1 MLQKIKSELFSCI
14 QEIYPKI
21 EFSNNEIEVSCL
33 YDEKGDFTSNLCLKY
48 SKIVQAN
55 PSEIANRLIDKI
67 NLEEITR
74 IEVAGPGFLNFFI
87 TNSALMDLLNEKSK
101 SFTDT
106 SSVNIEFVSANPTG
120 PLHLAHGRGA
130 VVGDVLSNI
139 YKFFG
144 HKVTREYYVNN
155 TGNQIKEF
163 VSSILFK
170 ISEKNKLNLTY
181 PQYYKGEYIQIIAD
195 NCYDQF
201 NSLINFKDLKEDDE
215 INIVNFAIKSLV
227 KQSIETLNETGIKF
241 DQISYETDIVNKKL
255 LPEIITKLSEKNL
268 IYKGQLDMP
277 KDYQGTQKDNEITIF
292 KSTLFEDD
300 EDRAITKNDGTPTY
314 FANDIAYHADK
325 HKRGFDKLINIW
337 GADHLGYFKR
347 LSAALKA
354 LYPSIDFSV
363 VFCQIVNLK
372 RDNKIQKLSK
382 REGNIFELKL
392 LVEEIGIENFRYFM
406 CYRKNDT
413 HMDLD
418 IDWIK
423 KENKENPIYY
433 IQYSYARAQSVLD
446 KKKNIIDTSIDMPL
460 ELKNLYKK
468 LYDWDSVALSAYKK
482 QEVHLIAHYL
492 ESLASYFHSLWS
504 SAKSNS
510 QIRFLDNDNNLSNHS
525 YNVLKKY
532 QDNMNEGLNILG
544 IKPKL
549 KKKKK
554 KNILYLL

>member
-14 QEIYPKI
+14 QDIYPEIK
-21 EFSNNEIEVSCL
+21 FSISDIEVSSL

-55 PSEIANRLIDKI
+55 PSEIANRLIDKF

-87 TNSALMDLLNEKSK
+87 TNAALMDLLNEKSK

-227 KQSIETLNETGIKF
+227 KQSIETLNEIGIKF

-268 IYKGQLDMP
+268 IYKGQLDTP

-337 GADHLGYFKR
+337 GADHLGYLKR

-418 IDWIK
+418 IDLIK

-446 KKKNIIDTSIDMPL
+446 RKKNIIDTSIDMPL

-525 YNVLKKY
+525 YNLLKKY
-532 QDNMNEGLNILG
+532 QDTLNEGLNILG

-549 KKKKK
+549 KM
-554 KNILYLL
+554 

>member
-14 QEIYPKI
+14 QDIYPEIK
-21 EFSNNEIEVSCL
+21 FSMTDIEVSSL

-55 PSEIANRLIDKI
+55 PSEIAKRLIDKFK
-67 NLEEITR
+67 LEEITR

-101 SFTDT
+101 SFTDN

-139 YKFFG
+139 YKYFG

-337 GADHLGYFKR
+337 GADHLGYLKR

-418 IDWIK
+418 IDLIK

-446 KKKNIIDTSIDMPL
+446 RKKNIIDTSIDMPL

-525 YNVLKKY
+525 YNLLKKY
-532 QDNMNEGLNILG
+532 QDTLSEGLNILG

-549 KKKKK
+549 KM
-554 KNILYLL
+554 

>member
-14 QEIYPKI
+14 QDIYPKI
-21 EFSNNEIEVSCL
+21 KFSISDIEVSSL

-55 PSEIANRLIDKI
+55 PSEIANRLIDKF

-139 YKFFG
+139 YKYFG

-337 GADHLGYFKR
+337 GADHLGYLKR

-418 IDWIK
+418 IDLIK

-433 IQYSYARAQSVLD
+433 IQYSYARAESVLNR
-446 KKKNIIDTSIDMPL
+446 KKNIIDTSIDMPL

-525 YNVLKKY
+525 YNLLKKY
-532 QDNMNEGLNILG
+532 QETLSEGLNILG

-549 KKKKK
+549 
-554 KNILYLL
+554 NCLLYTSPSPRD

>member
-14 QEIYPKI
+14 QEIYPAIK
-21 EFSNNEIEVSCL
+21 FSISDIEVSSL

-55 PSEIANRLIDKI
+55 PSEIANRLIDKF

-87 TNSALMDLLNEKSK
+87 TNTALMDLLNEKSK

-181 PQYYKGEYIQIIAD
+181 PEYYKGEYIQIIAD

-337 GADHLGYFKR
+337 GADHLGYLKR

-418 IDWIK
+418 IDLIK

-446 KKKNIIDTSIDMPL
+446 RKKNIIDTSIDMPL

-525 YNVLKKY
+525 YNLLKKY
-532 QDNMNEGLNILG
+532 QDTLNEGLNILG

-549 KKKKK
+549 KM
-554 KNILYLL
+554 

>member
-14 QEIYPKI
+14 QDIYPEIK
-21 EFSNNEIEVSCL
+21 FSMTDIEVSSL

-55 PSEIANRLIDKI
+55 PSEIANRLIDKF

-87 TNSALMDLLNEKSK
+87 TNAALMDLLNEKSK

-314 FANDIAYHADK
+314 FANDIVYHADK

-337 GADHLGYFKR
+337 GADHLGYLKR

-418 IDWIK
+418 IDLIK

-446 KKKNIIDTSIDMPL
+446 RKKNIIDTSIDMPL

-525 YNVLKKY
+525 YNLLKKY
-532 QDNMNEGLNILG
+532 QDTLNEGLNILG

-549 KKKKK
+549 KM
-554 KNILYLL
+554 

>member
-14 QEIYPKI
+14 HEIYPKI
-21 EFSNNEIEVSCL
+21 EFSNNDIEVSCL

-48 SKIVQAN
+48 SKLLKEK
-55 PSEIANRLIDKI
+55 PSDIAKNIIDIFKL
-67 NLEEITR
+67 NEITK
-74 IEVAGPGFLNFFI
+74 IELAGPGFLNFFI
-87 TNSALMDLLNEKSK
+87 TDLAVMDLLNEKPS
-101 SFTDT
+101 SFNDT

-139 YKFFG
+139 YKYFG

-163 VSSILFK
+163 VSSVLFK
-170 ISEKNKLNLTY
+170 ISEKYKLNLNY
-181 PQYYKGEYIQIIAD
+181 SQHYKGEYIQTIAD

-201 NSLINFKDLKEDDE
+201 NNSIQFNSINEEDE
-215 INIVNFAIKSLV
+215 INLANFAIKSLV
-227 KQSIETLNETGIKF
+227 EESIKTLKQTGIKF
-241 DQISYETDIVNKKL
+241 DQISYETDIMDKDLLTEIINKLSDKKL
-255 LPEIITKLSEKNL
+255 
-268 IYKGQLDMP
+268 IYRGQLEMP
-277 KDYQGTQKDNEITIF
+277 KDYQGTKKENEITIF

-300 EDRAITKNDGTPTY
+300 EDRAITKNDGSPTY
-314 FANDIAYHADK
+314 FANDVAYHVDK

-337 GADHLGYFKR
+337 GADHLGYLKR
-347 LSAALKA
+347 LSAALCA
-354 LYPSIDFSV
+354 LYPSINFSV

-418 IDWIK
+418 IDLIK

-446 KKKNIIDTSIDMPL
+446 RKKNIIDASIDMPL

-468 LYDWDSVALSAYKK
+468 LFDWDSVVLAAYQR

-504 SAKSNS
+504 SAKANS
-510 QIRFLDNDNNLSNHS
+510 QIRFLDNNDNISSHS
-525 YNVLKKY
+525 YNLLKKY
-532 QDNMNEGLNILG
+532 QDTLNQGLKILG

-549 KKKKK
+549 KM
-554 KNILYLL
+554 

>member
-14 QEIYPKI
+14 QDIYPEIK
-21 EFSNNEIEVSCL
+21 FSISDIEVSSL

-55 PSEIANRLIDKI
+55 PSEIANRLIDKF

-87 TNSALMDLLNEKSK
+87 TNAALMDLLNEKSK

-139 YKFFG
+139 YKYFG

-227 KQSIETLNETGIKF
+227 KQSIETLNEIGIKF

-337 GADHLGYFKR
+337 GADHLGYLKR

-418 IDWIK
+418 IDLIK

-446 KKKNIIDTSIDMPL
+446 RKKNIIDTSIDMPL

-525 YNVLKKY
+525 YNLLKKY
-532 QDNMNEGLNILG
+532 QDTLNEGLNILG

-549 KKKKK
+549 KM
-554 KNILYLL
+554 

>member
-14 QEIYPKI
+14 QDIYPEIK
-21 EFSNNEIEVSCL
+21 FSISDIEVSSL

-55 PSEIANRLIDKI
+55 PSEIANRLIDKF

-87 TNSALMDLLNEKSK
+87 TNAALMDLLNEKSK

-139 YKFFG
+139 YKYFG

-337 GADHLGYFKR
+337 GADHLGYLKR

-418 IDWIK
+418 IDLIK

-446 KKKNIIDTSIDMPL
+446 RKKNIIDTSIDMPL

-525 YNVLKKY
+525 YNLLKKY
-532 QDNMNEGLNILG
+532 QDTLNEGLNILG

-549 KKKKK
+549 KM
-554 KNILYLL
+554 

>member
-14 QEIYPKI
+14 QDIYPEIK
-21 EFSNNEIEVSCL
+21 FSMTDIEVSSL

-55 PSEIANRLIDKI
+55 PSEIANRLIDKF

-337 GADHLGYFKR
+337 GADHLGYLKR

-418 IDWIK
+418 IDLIK

-446 KKKNIIDTSIDMPL
+446 RKKNIIDTSIDMPL

-525 YNVLKKY
+525 YNLLKKY
-532 QDNMNEGLNILG
+532 QDTLSEGLNILG

-549 KKKKK
+549 KM
-554 KNILYLL
+554 

>member
-14 QEIYPKI
+14 QDIYPEIK
-21 EFSNNEIEVSCL
+21 FSISDIEVSSL

-55 PSEIANRLIDKI
+55 PSEIANRLIDKF
-67 NLEEITR
+67 NLDEITR

-181 PQYYKGEYIQIIAD
+181 PEYYKGEYIQIIAD

-337 GADHLGYFKR
+337 GADHLGYLKR

-418 IDWIK
+418 IDLIK

-446 KKKNIIDTSIDMPL
+446 RKKNIIDTSIDMPL

-525 YNVLKKY
+525 YNLLKKY
-532 QDNMNEGLNILG
+532 QDTLNEGLNILG

-549 KKKKK
+549 KM
-554 KNILYLL
+554 

>member
-14 QEIYPKI
+14 QDIYPEIK
-21 EFSNNEIEVSCL
+21 FSISDIEVSSL

-55 PSEIANRLIDKI
+55 PSEIANRLIDKF

-87 TNSALMDLLNEKSK
+87 TNPALKDLLNEKSK

-139 YKFFG
+139 YKYFG

-181 PQYYKGEYIQIIAD
+181 PQYYKGEYIQTIAD

-337 GADHLGYFKR
+337 GADHLGYLKR

-418 IDWIK
+418 IDLIK

-446 KKKNIIDTSIDMPL
+446 RKKNIIDTSIDMPL

-525 YNVLKKY
+525 YNLLKKY
-532 QDNMNEGLNILG
+532 QDTLNEGLNILG

-549 KKKKK
+549 KM
-554 KNILYLL
+554 

>member
-14 QEIYPKI
+14 QDIYPEIKFLI
-21 EFSNNEIEVSCL
+21 SDIEVSSL

-55 PSEIANRLIDKI
+55 PSEIANRLIDKF

-87 TNSALMDLLNEKSK
+87 TNAALMDLLNEKSK

-227 KQSIETLNETGIKF
+227 KQSIETLNEIGIKF
-241 DQISYETDIVNKKL
+241 NQISYETDIVNKKL

-337 GADHLGYFKR
+337 GADHLGYLKR

-418 IDWIK
+418 IDLIK

-446 KKKNIIDTSIDMPL
+446 RKKNIIDTSIDMPL

-525 YNVLKKY
+525 YNLLKKY
-532 QDNMNEGLNILG
+532 QDTLSEGLNILG

-549 KKKKK
+549 KM
-554 KNILYLL
+554 

>member
-14 QEIYPKI
+14 QDIYPQIK
-21 EFSNNEIEVSCL
+21 FSISDIEVSSL

-55 PSEIANRLIDKI
+55 PSEIANRLIDKF

-195 NCYDQF
+195 NCYDHF

-337 GADHLGYFKR
+337 GADHLGYLKR

-418 IDWIK
+418 IDLIK

-446 KKKNIIDTSIDMPL
+446 RKKNIIDTSIDMPL

-525 YNVLKKY
+525 YNLLKKY
-532 QDNMNEGLNILG
+532 QDTLNEGLNILG

-549 KKKKK
+549 KM
-554 KNILYLL
+554 